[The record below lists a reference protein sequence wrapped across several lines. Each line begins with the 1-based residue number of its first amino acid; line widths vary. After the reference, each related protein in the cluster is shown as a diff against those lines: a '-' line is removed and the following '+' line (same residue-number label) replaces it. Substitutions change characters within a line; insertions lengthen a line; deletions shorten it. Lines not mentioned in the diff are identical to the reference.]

1 MQNLKLKIVQPD
13 LIWESPQE
21 NRNHL
26 EKLMSGGQPADLII
40 LPEMFTTGFTM
51 DASKWAE
58 NPDEETTQW
67 LQQMAK
73 SFNAVVTGSFIIK
86 ENGDYFNRLLWVKPD
101 GDYSIYN
108 KKHLFRLAKEER
120 TYSPGKGKIV
130 EEINGWRIC
139 PFICYDLRFPVWLRN
154 KEEYDLSIF
163 VANWPER
170 RSTAWKTLLR
180 ARAIENLC
188 YVAGC
193 NRSGTDGNDIFY
205 SGDSALISPDGEAIA
220 EISKTEGIIDQT
232 LDLYDLKVF
241 RRKFQFHRDRDSFT
255 IN

>member
-1 MQNLKLKIVQPD
+1 MQNLAVKIIQPD

-21 NRNHL
+21 NRENL
-26 EKLMSGGQPADLII
+26 EKLISHGKKANLIV

-58 NPDEETTQW
+58 EKDGVTTQW
-67 LQQMAK
+67 LQKMAK
-73 SFNAVVTGSFIIK
+73 NHNAVVTGSIIIK
-86 ENGDYFNRLLWVKPD
+86 ENEKFYNRLLWVKPD
-101 GDYSIYN
+101 GSYSEYS

-120 TYSPGKGKIV
+120 TYSPGDKKIV
-130 EEINGWRIC
+130 EEINGWRIS
-139 PFICYDLRFPVWLRN
+139 PFICYDLRFPVWIRN
-154 KEEYDLSIF
+154 KEEYDLAIF

-188 YVAGC
+188 FVVGC

-205 SGDSALISPDGEAIA
+205 SGDSALIGPDGEEMS
-220 EISKTEGIIDQT
+220 EITNKEGLIDLE
-232 LDLYDLKVF
+232 LDLYDLQVF
-241 RRKFQFHRDRDSFT
+241 RRKFQFYRDRDSFT